1 MTPKTADRCYNEGK
15 HKFRELTFFCF
26 VFVFFVLL
34 FNLTSYYLILFIFN
48 RKRN

>member
-1 MTPKTADRCYNEGK
+1 
-15 HKFRELTFFCF
+15 
-26 VFVFFVLL
+26 VFVIL